1 MEGIPGL
8 LNQVWT
14 EFRKGGVTDD
24 IAIIGQVA
32 DILLT
37 IKGKSGLISQNS
49 TPKSE
54 VDRSR
59 IEGLMQQ
66 AVEQNNG
73 EAGDLFDRYVLFR
86 LDQMLPGGR
95 YPTPRHIVQFMVALA
110 DTEGKQVADFACGSG
125 GLLIHSEGS
134 QLTGAEISPEWAQ
147 LAQAN
152 ASLHD
157 KPLEIRTGNALRVIH
172 EDDTFERVLMN
183 PPFGEKIKSEFG
195 SRSETALSAFALNHL
210 AEDGRAVLLAP
221 SGLLFSGSQFEAKL
235 RQRMVDE
242 NHLEAIIALPSDS
255 FQPFSTLQTHLL
267 LVTRTQAD
275 ENALTWFLRPAYD
288 GYVSGRGRD
297 LTQPPQTPND
307 LTLAEKAVLAS
318 RQMVQANGDVPLT
331 IQPLMNRDEELGVL
345 VKVGDQALLV
355 NVRFLPGKKGKKEK
369 GKTEIDEPALLLFEV
384 QVGEVRQFLR
394 YAIQK
399 DSTPEIENDHEALI
413 RDRLFIKKSDPLPL
427 PDLYQNQN
435 AQAGQSL
442 SAENAMGHGV
452 VIKCAANE
460 KADLLGVA
468 IPRRALRALEYTL
481 DPDRFVHE
489 PEISPELRLP
499 HDILRDIHDNQQ
511 KLSQRMDRLACWLVT
526 EPHRQVSIPSPI
538 LNVTTFGQLDEVQ
551 NRIWRTIEA
560 LTEVAPED
568 PAIQTGM
575 PFTLDDIFHQNEG
588 IGEGAIQLSLEIFEA
603 MGLIVPVTYRHPD
616 TNELLPGYRR
626 AQESDVWLQSQEE
639 NGA

>member
-221 SGLLFSGSQFEAKL
+221 SGLLFSGSPSKRSTPRKRSCANANPAKL
-235 RQRMVDE
+235 VR
-242 NHLEAIIALPSDS
+242 LKPS
-255 FQPFSTLQTHLL
+255 
-267 LVTRTQAD
+267 
-275 ENALTWFLRPAYD
+275 
-288 GYVSGRGRD
+288 
-297 LTQPPQTPND
+297 
-307 LTLAEKAVLAS
+307 
-318 RQMVQANGDVPLT
+318 
-331 IQPLMNRDEELGVL
+331 
-345 VKVGDQALLV
+345 
-355 NVRFLPGKKGKKEK
+355 
-369 GKTEIDEPALLLFEV
+369 
-384 QVGEVRQFLR
+384 
-394 YAIQK
+394 
-399 DSTPEIENDHEALI
+399 
-413 RDRLFIKKSDPLPL
+413 SD
-427 PDLYQNQN
+427 
-435 AQAGQSL
+435 A
-442 SAENAMGHGV
+442 
-452 VIKCAANE
+452 
-460 KADLLGVA
+460 
-468 IPRRALRALEYTL
+468 R
-481 DPDRFVHE
+481 
-489 PEISPELRLP
+489 LRLP
-499 HDILRDIHDNQQ
+499 
-511 KLSQRMDRLACWLVT
+511 
-526 EPHRQVSIPSPI
+526 
-538 LNVTTFGQLDEVQ
+538 
-551 NRIWRTIEA
+551 
-560 LTEVAPED
+560 
-568 PAIQTGM
+568 AIIS
-575 PFTLDDIFHQNEG
+575 F
-588 IGEGAIQLSLEIFEA
+588 
-603 MGLIVPVTYRHPD
+603 
-616 TNELLPGYRR
+616 R
-626 AQESDVWLQSQEE
+626 A
-639 NGA
+639 A

>member
-1 MEGIPGL
+1 MAGISDL
-8 LNQVWT
+8 LNQVWA
-14 EFRKGGVTDD
+14 EFRKGGITDD
-24 IAIIGQVA
+24 IIIIGQVA

-37 IKGKSGLISQNS
+37 IQGKPGLLSQSS
-49 TPKSE
+49 TQKSE

-59 IEGLMQQ
+59 IKDLLQQ
-66 AVEQNNG
+66 AVGQNNG
-73 EAGDLFDRYVLFR
+73 DAGDLFDRYVLFR

-95 YPTPRHIVQFMVALA
+95 YPTPRHVVQFMVAIA
-110 DTEGKQVADFACGSG
+110 DSDGRRVADFACGSG

-157 KPLEIRTGNALRVIH
+157 KPMEIRTGNALRVIH
-172 EDDTFERVLMN
+172 EDDTFERILMN
-183 PPFGEKIKSEFG
+183 PPFGEKIKSEYG
-195 SRSETALSAFALNHL
+195 SRSETALNAFAMAHL
-210 AEDGRAVLLAP
+210 VDGGRAALLAP

-235 RQRMVDE
+235 RQRMVEE
-242 NHLEAIIALPSDS
+242 NHLEAIVALPSDS

-267 LVTRTQAD
+267 LVTRTQPD

-318 RQMVQANGDVPLT
+318 RQMVQANGDVPFSVQT
-331 IQPLMNRDEELGVL
+331 LMHGEDLLGML
-345 VKVGDQALLV
+345 IKIEGQALLV
-355 NVRFLPGKKGKKEK
+355 NVRSLPRKKGKPVS
-369 GKTEIDEPALLLFEV
+369 IEPALLLFEV
-384 QVGEVRQFLR
+384 QVGEVRHFWK

-413 RDRLFIKKSDPLPL
+413 HDRLFLKKSDPLPP
-427 PDLYQNQN
+427 PDLYQNQDIR
-435 AQAGQSL
+435 AGQSL
-442 SAENAMGHGV
+442 SAENALGHGI
-452 VIKCAANE
+452 VIKCGPYG

-468 IPRRALRALEYTL
+468 VPRWALRGLEYAL
-481 DPDRFVHE
+481 DPDRFVHA

-499 HDILRDIHDNQQ
+499 HDILRDIHDNQLR
-511 KLSQRMDRLACWLVT
+511 LSRRMDQLAGWLVT
-526 EPHRQVSIPSPI
+526 EPHRQASIPSPI
-538 LNVTTFGQLDEVQ
+538 LSVTTFGQLDEVQ

-560 LTEVAPED
+560 LTEGVPGD
-568 PAIQTGM
+568 PVIQTGT
-575 PFTLDDIFHQNEG
+575 PFTPDDILIQNET

-626 AQESDVWLQSQEE
+626 TQVSDIWLQSQEE
-639 NGA
+639 NGV

>member
-1 MEGIPGL
+1 MAGISDL
-8 LNQVWT
+8 LSQVWA
-14 EFRKGGVTDD
+14 EFRKGGITDD
-24 IAIIGQVA
+24 ITIIGQVA

-37 IKGKSGLISQNS
+37 IVGKQGLISQSS
-49 TPKSE
+49 TQKTE

-59 IEGLMQQ
+59 IKDLLQQ

-95 YPTPRHIVQFMVALA
+95 YPTPRHIVQFMVTLA
-110 DTEGKQVADFACGSG
+110 DAKGKQVADFACGSG

-152 ASLHD
+152 ALLHD
-157 KPLEIRTGNALRVIH
+157 KPMKTRTGNALRVIH
-172 EDDTFERVLMN
+172 ESETFERVLMN

-210 AEDGRAVLLAP
+210 AEDGRAALLAP
-221 SGLLFSGSQFEAKL
+221 SGLLFSGSQLEAKL

-242 NHLEAIIALPSDS
+242 NHLETIIALPSDS

-275 ENALTWFLRPAYD
+275 EIALTWFLRPAYD

-318 RQMVQANGDVPLT
+318 RQMVQANGDIPFS
-331 IQPLMNRDEELGVL
+331 IQSLMNGEELLGVL
-345 VKVGDQALLV
+345 VKSEDQALLV
-355 NVRFLPGKKGKKEK
+355 NVRYLPGKKGKLEK

-384 QVGEVRQFLR
+384 HAGDEHHFWR
-394 YAIQK
+394 YTIQK
-399 DSTPEIENDHEALI
+399 NSTPEIENDHEALI
-413 RDRLFIKKSDPLPL
+413 RDRLFLKKSDPLPL

-435 AQAGQSL
+435 IQAGQSL
-442 SAENAMGHGV
+442 SAENALGHGV
-452 VIKCAANE
+452 VIKCGPYG

-468 IPRRALRALEYTL
+468 VPRRALRDLGYTL
-481 DPDRFVHE
+481 DPDRFVHA
-489 PEISPELRLP
+489 PEISPELRIP
-499 HDILRDIHDNQQ
+499 HDILRDLHDNQQ
-511 KLSQRMDRLACWLVT
+511 NLSKRMDRLAGWLVT
-526 EPHRQVSIPSPI
+526 EPNRQVSIPSPI
-538 LNVTTFGQLDEVQ
+538 LNVSTFGQLDEVQ

-560 LTEVAPED
+560 LTEGVPED
-568 PAIQTGM
+568 PILQTGTA
-575 PFTLDDIFHQNEG
+575 FTPDDILNQNET
-588 IGEGAIQLSLEIFEA
+588 IGEGVIQLSLEIFEA
-603 MGLIVPVTYRHPD
+603 MGLIVPVTYRNPV
-616 TNELLPGYRR
+616 TNELLPAYRR
-626 AQESDVWLQSQEE
+626 TQESDTWSQSQEE
-639 NGA
+639 NGV

>member
-14 EFRKGGVTDD
+14 EFRKGGITDD

-37 IKGKSGLISQNS
+37 IVGKPGLISQS
-49 TPKSE
+49 SALKSE

-59 IEGLMQQ
+59 IKSLLQQ

-73 EAGDLFDRYVLFR
+73 DAGDLFDRFVLFR

-95 YPTPRHIVQFMVALA
+95 YPTPRHIVQFMVTLA
-110 DTEGKQVADFACGSG
+110 DAKGTQVADFACGSG

-134 QLTGAEISPEWAQ
+134 QLTGAEISQEWAQ

-152 ASLHD
+152 ALLHD
-157 KPLEIRTGNALRVIH
+157 RPMKPRTGNALRVIH
-172 EDDTFERVLMN
+172 ESETFERVLMN
-183 PPFGEKIKSEFG
+183 PPFGEKIKSEYG
-195 SRSETALSAFALNHL
+195 SRSETALNAFALNHL
-210 AEDGRAVLLAP
+210 ADGGRAALLAP

-235 RQRMVDE
+235 RQRMVEE

-255 FQPFSTLQTHLL
+255 FQPFSILQTHLL
-267 LVTRTQAD
+267 LVTRTQPD

-297 LTQPPQTPND
+297 LTQAPQTPND

-318 RQMVQANGDVPLT
+318 RQMVQANGDVPFT
-331 IQPLMNRDEELGVL
+331 IQPLMNRDEVLGAL

-355 NVRFLPGKKGKKEK
+355 NVRSLPGKKGKKEK

-384 QVGEVRQFLR
+384 QVGEVRQFWR

-413 RDRLFIKKSDPLPL
+413 RDRSFLKKIDPLPL

-442 SAENAMGHGV
+442 SAESALGHGV

-468 IPRRALRALEYTL
+468 VPRQSLRSLDYAL
-481 DPDRFVHE
+481 DPERFVHA

-499 HDILRDIHDNQQ
+499 HDILREIHDNQQ
-511 KLSQRMDRLACWLVT
+511 NLARRMDRLAGWLVT
-526 EPHRQVSIPSPI
+526 EPNRQVSIPSPI
-538 LNVTTFGQLDEVQ
+538 MITGTFGQLNEAQ

-560 LTEVAPED
+560 LTEGVPED
-568 PAIQTGM
+568 SAIKTGT
-575 PFTLDDIFHQNEG
+575 PFTPDDILNQNET
-588 IGEGAIQLSLEIFEA
+588 IGEGVIQLSLEIFEA
-603 MGLIVPVTYRHPD
+603 MGLIVPVTYRHPA

-626 AQESDVWLQSQEE
+626 VQESDIWLQSQEG
-639 NGA
+639 NSV